1 MEGAGVTYRDDADF
15 WEGAKEGRLLLRR
28 CARCGA
34 FSHPP
39 VPMCGDCHSLEW
51 TTQPASG
58 RGTVYT
64 WLVSKHPS
72 KPDAHPR
79 IVALVDLAEGVRI
92 VSNLRDVETGDVR
105 DGMPVTVFFDE
116 IGGHVL
122 PQFRPAAEDA

>member
-1 MEGAGVTYRDDADF
+1 MTHRDDAYF

-28 CARCGA
+28 CAGCGKLA
-34 FSHPP
+34 HPP

-51 TTQPASG
+51 TTQEAEG

-72 KPDAHPR
+72 KPDASSR
-79 IVALVDLAEGVRI
+79 IVALIDLVEGVRI
-92 VSNLRDVETGDVR
+92 VSNLRDVGAEDVR

-116 IGGHVL
+116 IDGHVL
-122 PQFRPAAEDA
+122 PQFRPVEAA